1 MRPSAVARPSTA
13 VMMGMPIAT
22 RLPKVSARISMAA
35 SRPMTSLLSV
45 GDLDKT
51 PPRLPPTLTSTPA
64 FWAGAVVARM
74 ESASS
79 SVTSPLGM
87 SSRTGV
93 NAVFASLL
101 TSPEALLANGSG
113 AEATCGALDSA
124 L

>member
-22 RLPKVSARISMAA
+22 RLPKVRARISMAA
-35 SRPMTSLLSV
+35 SSPMTSLLSV
-45 GDLDKT
+45 GDLDRT
-51 PPRLPPTLTSTPA
+51 PPRLPPTVTSTPA
-64 FWAGAVVARM
+64 FRAGAVVARI

-79 SVTSPLGM
+79 SVRSPLGM

-93 NAVFASLL
+93 KAVFASLL
-101 TSPEALLANGSG
+101 TSPEAALANGSG